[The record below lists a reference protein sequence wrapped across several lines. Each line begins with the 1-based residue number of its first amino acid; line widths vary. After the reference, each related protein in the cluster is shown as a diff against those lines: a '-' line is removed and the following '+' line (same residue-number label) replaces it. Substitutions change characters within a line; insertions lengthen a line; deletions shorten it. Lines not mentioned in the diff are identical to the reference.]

1 MSERQRRLKIGYDIV
16 KETIE
21 ILEKSVGAEY
31 GAVDYKKVHY
41 LSAAYTM
48 QDYFANELVSYPE
61 SETAFGWPDE

>member
-21 ILEKSVGAEY
+21 ILEKSIGAEY

-48 QDYFANELVSYPE
+48 QDYFANELVTYPE
-61 SETAFGWPDE
+61 SETALEWPD